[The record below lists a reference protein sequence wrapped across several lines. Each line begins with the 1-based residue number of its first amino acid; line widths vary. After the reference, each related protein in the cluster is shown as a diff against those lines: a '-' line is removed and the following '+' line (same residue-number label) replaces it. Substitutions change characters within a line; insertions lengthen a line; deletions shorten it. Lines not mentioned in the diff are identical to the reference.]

1 MLLFPLPPD
10 HGLEGQLIAHLFGLE
25 VFVEL
30 FPLGLGSAGFNA
42 VGAGPKQSL
51 DERVSQRGAI
61 GPLLS

>member
-1 MLLFPLPPD
+1 
-10 HGLEGQLIAHLFGLE
+10 LEGQFIAHLFGLE
-25 VFVEL
+25 AFVEL

-51 DERVSQRGAI
+51 DERVCQRGAI